1 MFVTVMSGRGVAD
14 VTVDLV
20 QEGRIDRGRP
30 TVTTGHRLPCE
41 KLGGGGRAE
50 DVVQALAEGVPRLGI
65 ELGPVGEDQVL
76 KAGYSRP
83 GKLLIV
89 LLDAPLQLGSMASSP
104 TDQLLPLSLDH
115 CLHKSCV
122 TQDMVVESKC
132 WSDCRRRVPSV
143 RMLSPSL

>member
-1 MFVTVMSGRGVAD
+1 MFVTVMSGRGVTD

-20 QEGRIDRGRP
+20 QEGRIDRGWP

-50 DVVQALAEGVPRLGI
+50 DVVQALAEGVPRLCI

-76 KAGYSRP
+76 QAGYSRP

-89 LLDAPLQLGSMASSP
+89 LLDAPLQLG
-104 TDQLLPLSLDH
+104 
-115 CLHKSCV
+115 KE
-122 TQDMVVESKC
+122 VVQ
-132 WSDCRRRVPSV
+132 
-143 RMLSPSL
+143 